1 MVATDPKVAHKRRR
15 WELFIWALDLAAYG
29 FVVYAGWAALFATSE
44 YIQREVTDQRAIL
57 LWGWLLFGG
66 GILGL
71 LGRAV
76 RLWALELPGNV
87 AAASGAA
94 IYAYIIAAAV
104 ANGSSHVLLAFVL
117 IALTVLLRRYAE
129 LQIFTSEPGIETWKA
144 KVTSL
149 LRRRTELVVRR
160 QHF

>member
-1 MVATDPKVAHKRRR
+1 MVATDPKIAQKRRR
-15 WELFIWALDLAAYG
+15 WEMFIWVLDLAAYA

-66 GILGL
+66 GALGL
-71 LGRAV
+71 VGRAV
-76 RLWALELPGNV
+76 QFWAIELPGNV

-94 IYAYIIAAAV
+94 IYGYIIVQAV

-117 IALTVLLRRYAE
+117 IAVALLLRRYAE
-129 LQIFTSEPGIETWKA
+129 LQIFTSEPGLETWRA

-149 LRRRTELVVRR
+149 LRRRTGYVVRR
-160 QHF
+160 QHY